1 MKCGALL
8 FIAKINKLFSPIFL
22 HLYLYLFVHA
32 LLILLSYFL
41 YKILP
46 IMPSNLWKMQPAVVV
61 CLDCL
66 GEETS

>member
-1 MKCGALL
+1 MWCTPVYCQ
-8 FIAKINKLFSPIFL
+8 NKQTFFTNFL

-41 YKILP
+41 YKVLP

-66 GEETS
+66 GEETSS